1 MLFLI
6 SYFLFAGGVVVVAFS
21 VFFFNIKRVKESLNT
36 FLNCESMGVIP
47 GAECDKSEFG
57 AAHYPAQSI
66 FDFGIVIILLYPAVN
81 LIYVVEVQEIKRR
94 LNNLCSTVWTVSAS
108 TSGTGVP

>member
-1 MLFLI
+1 M
-6 SYFLFAGGVVVVAFS
+6 AFS

-36 FLNCESMGVIP
+36 FLNCESMGDIP
-47 GAECDKSEFG
+47 GTNCDKGEFE

-66 FDFGIVIILLYPAVN
+66 FDFGVVIILLYPAVN

-94 LNNLCSTVWTVSAS
+94 INNLRSTVWTVPTS